1 MLEELITTA
10 RRVYCLYRVSTL
22 GQVEKD
28 DIPMQKE
35 ACREFVRQHPGWE
48 IVREFSEKGV
58 SRFKVSAKDRDAIQ
72 EIQWDALQNKFDI
85 LLVFMFDRLGR
96 REDETPFVVEWFVKN
111 GIEVWSAKE
120 GQQRFDTHVDKLLN
134 YIRYW
139 QASGESIKTSVRTK
153 TRMEQLTKEG
163 CFTGGV
169 VPFGYRLEH
178 KGRTNKRNQDVGDL
192 VIDPDEAEIV
202 KLIFQKYLY
211 EGYGAQRLCRY
222 LTEQGIK
229 NKKGRNIPTT
239 SINRI
244 IKNPIY
250 TGVIRNGDSQS
261 DVLTDLQIIDE
272 ETFEKAQRM
281 MEKRVTHHSDV
292 PLNTKGQS
300 LLVGNIYCGHCGGRL
315 TLTTSGRKRARK
327 DGTVIRETRARY
339 QCHYNIRHPGE
350 CNGQSGY
357 GVEKLDKLVD
367 QIIRI
372 QLGRIQNAPSQELI
386 AKQQAQEVEL
396 VKSRLNLLNEQ
407 YRQKQREYQDLRAET
422 IKVIQGTSR
431 LNVDLL
437 NSLVAEASEQIK
449 QLSWQIQTATAELE
463 ETVQSASQ
471 VLREYDQ
478 LMGWAEMYDNCT
490 FEAKKMIVAQF
501 VKEVHVRRDYEID
514 IEFNVS
520 FEEFQALYLD
530 KEPEEIR
537 GRLEISVGFTDK
549 EKEDMLAQ
557 GYVCETSPLGNVYY
571 LPDGVTVNGDISINY
586 MEYPWITC
594 FEVSGLAVSRS

>member
-1 MLEELITTA
+1 MLENLMA
-10 RRVYCLYRVSTL
+10 DLRRVYCLYRVSTL

-28 DIPMQKE
+28 DIPMQKQY
-35 ACREFVRQHPGWE
+35 CREFVGQHPGWE
-48 IVREFSEKGV
+48 IVKEFSEKGV
-58 SRFKVSAKDRDAIQ
+58 SGFKVSAKDRDAIQ
-72 EIQWDALQNKFDI
+72 EIQRDALQNKFDI

-153 TRMEQLTKEG
+153 TRMEQLTQEG
-163 CFTGGV
+163 HFTGGC
-169 VPFGYRLEH
+169 VPFGYRLEN

-202 KLIFQKYLY
+202 KLIFQKYLC

-222 LTEQGIK
+222 LAEQGIT
-229 NKKGRNIPTT
+229 NRKGRNIPTT

-250 TGVIRNGDSQS
+250 TGVIRNGESQS
-261 DVLTDLQIIDE
+261 EVLPEIQIIDT
-272 ETFEKAQRM
+272 ETYERAQQM
-281 MEKRVTHHSDV
+281 MEKRVTHHDDV
-292 PLNTKGQS
+292 PLNTKGRS
-300 LLVGNIYCGHCGGRL
+300 LLVGNVYCGHCGGRL
-315 TLTTSGRKRARK
+315 TLTTSGRKRVRK
-327 DGTVIRETRARY
+327 DGTITRETRARY
-339 QCHYNIRHPGE
+339 QCHYNVRHPGE
-350 CNGQSGY
+350 CDGQSGY

-372 QLGRIQNAPSQELI
+372 QLGRIQNSPSQELI
-386 AKQQAQEVEL
+386 EKQQAKEVEL
-396 VKSRLNLLNEQ
+396 VRSRLNLLNEQ

-431 LNVDLL
+431 LNADLL
-437 NSLVAEASEQIK
+437 NSLVSETTEQIK
-449 QLSWQIQTATAELE
+449 QLGVQIQTTTAELE
-463 ETVQSASQ
+463 ETVQTASQ

-478 LMGWAEMYDNCT
+478 LISWAEMYDHCT
-490 FEAKKMIVAQF
+490 FEAKKMIVAKF
-501 VKEVHVRRDYEID
+501 VKAVRVRRDYEID

-520 FEEFQALYLD
+520 FEEFQALYLEG
-530 KEPEEIR
+530 EPEEAKRPGTNTI
-537 GRLEISVGFTDK
+537 
-549 EKEDMLAQ
+549 LAM
-557 GYVCETSPLGNVYY
+557 ETKK
-571 LPDGVTVNGDISINY
+571 
-586 MEYPWITC
+586 
-594 FEVSGLAVSRS
+594 

>member
-1 MLEELITTA
+1 MLEELITKV

-35 ACREFVRQHPGWE
+35 ACREFVQQHPGWE
-48 IVREFSEKGV
+48 IVKEFSEKGV
-58 SRFKVSAKDRDAIQ
+58 SGFKVSAKDRDAVQ
-72 EIQWDALQNKFDI
+72 EIQRDALQNKFDI

-96 REDETPFVVEWFVKN
+96 REDETPFVVEWFAKN
-111 GIEVWSAKE
+111 DIEVWSVKE

-281 MEKRVTHHSDV
+281 MERRVTHHSDV

-300 LLVGNIYCGHCGGRL
+300 LLVRNIYCGHCGGRL

-350 CNGQSGY
+350 CDGQSGY

-372 QLGRIQNAPSQELI
+372 QLGRIRSAPSQELI
-386 AKQQAQEVEL
+386 ARQQTKGVDLA
-396 VKSRLNLLNEQ
+396 KSKLNLLNEQ
-407 YRQKQREYQDLRAET
+407 YRQKQQEYQDLRAET

-520 FEEFQALYLD
+520 FEEFQALYLEG
-530 KEPEEIR
+530 EPEEAKRPGTNTI
-537 GRLEISVGFTDK
+537 
-549 EKEDMLAQ
+549 LAM
-557 GYVCETSPLGNVYY
+557 ETKK
-571 LPDGVTVNGDISINY
+571 
-586 MEYPWITC
+586 
-594 FEVSGLAVSRS
+594 

>member
-1 MLEELITTA
+1 MLEELITKG

-28 DIPMQKE
+28 DIPMQKQF
-35 ACREFVRQHPGWE
+35 CREFVRQHPGWE
-48 IVREFSEKGV
+48 IVKEFSEKGV
-58 SRFKVSAKDRDAIQ
+58 SGFKVSAKDRDAVQ
-72 EIQWDALQNKFDI
+72 EIQRDALQNKFDI

-96 REDETPFVVEWFVKN
+96 REDETPFVVEWFAKN
-111 GIEVWSAKE
+111 DIEVWSVKE

-281 MEKRVTHHSDV
+281 MERRVTHHSDV

-300 LLVGNIYCGHCGGRL
+300 LLVRNIYCGHCGGRL

-350 CNGQSGY
+350 CDGQSGY

-372 QLGRIQNAPSQELI
+372 QLGRIRSAPSQELI
-386 AKQQAQEVEL
+386 ARQQTKGVDLA
-396 VKSRLNLLNEQ
+396 KSKLNLLNEQ
-407 YRQKQREYQDLRAET
+407 YRQKQQEYQDLRAET

-537 GRLEISVGFTDK
+537 GRRNDTV
-549 EKEDMLAQ
+549 LAM
-557 GYVCETSPLGNVYY
+557 ETKARQV
-571 LPDGVTVNGDISINY
+571 I
-586 MEYPWITC
+586 
-594 FEVSGLAVSRS
+594 

>member
-350 CNGQSGY
+350 CDGQSGY

-372 QLGRIQNAPSQELI
+372 QLGRIRSAPSQELI
-386 AKQQAQEVEL
+386 AKQAKEVDL
-396 VKSRLNLLNEQ
+396 AKSKLNLLNEQ

-437 NSLVAEASEQIK
+437 NSLVAETSEQIK

-478 LMGWAEMYDNCT
+478 LIGWAEMYDNCT

-537 GRLEISVGFTDK
+537 GRRNDTV
-549 EKEDMLAQ
+549 LAM
-557 GYVCETSPLGNVYY
+557 ETKTRQV
-571 LPDGVTVNGDISINY
+571 V
-586 MEYPWITC
+586 
-594 FEVSGLAVSRS
+594 

>member
-1 MLEELITTA
+1 MLEELITKV

-35 ACREFVRQHPGWE
+35 ACREFVQQHPGWE
-48 IVREFSEKGV
+48 IVKEFSEKGV
-58 SRFKVSAKDRDAIQ
+58 SGFKVSAKDRDAVQ
-72 EIQWDALQNKFDI
+72 EIQRDALQNKFDI

-96 REDETPFVVEWFVKN
+96 REDETPFVVEWFAKN
-111 GIEVWSAKE
+111 DIEVWSVKE

-281 MEKRVTHHSDV
+281 MERRVTHHSDV

-300 LLVGNIYCGHCGGRL
+300 LLVRNIYCGHCGGRL

-350 CNGQSGY
+350 CDGQSGY

-372 QLGRIQNAPSQELI
+372 QLGRIRSAPSQELI
-386 AKQQAQEVEL
+386 ARQQTKGVDLA
-396 VKSRLNLLNEQ
+396 KSKLNLLNEQ
-407 YRQKQREYQDLRAET
+407 YRQKQQEYQDLRAET

-478 LMGWAEMYDNCT
+478 LISWAEMYDHCT
-490 FEAKKMIVAQF
+490 FEAKKMIVAKF
-501 VKEVHVRRDYEID
+501 VKAVRVRRDYEID

-520 FEEFQALYLD
+520 FEEFQALYLEG
-530 KEPEEIR
+530 EPEEAKRPGTNTI
-537 GRLEISVGFTDK
+537 
-549 EKEDMLAQ
+549 LAM
-557 GYVCETSPLGNVYY
+557 ETKK
-571 LPDGVTVNGDISINY
+571 
-586 MEYPWITC
+586 
-594 FEVSGLAVSRS
+594 

>member
-35 ACREFVRQHPGWE
+35 ACREFVRQHPRWE

-350 CNGQSGY
+350 CDGQSGY

-372 QLGRIQNAPSQELI
+372 QLGRIRSAPSQELI
-386 AKQQAQEVEL
+386 AKQQAKEVDL
-396 VKSRLNLLNEQ
+396 AKSKLNLLNEQ

-437 NSLVAEASEQIK
+437 NSLVAETSEQIK

-478 LMGWAEMYDNCT
+478 LIGWAEMYDNCT

-537 GRLEISVGFTDK
+537 GRRNDTV
-549 EKEDMLAQ
+549 LAM
-557 GYVCETSPLGNVYY
+557 ETKTRQV
-571 LPDGVTVNGDISINY
+571 V
-586 MEYPWITC
+586 
-594 FEVSGLAVSRS
+594 

>member
-1 MLEELITTA
+1 MLEELITKV

-35 ACREFVRQHPGWE
+35 ACREFVQQHPGWE
-48 IVREFSEKGV
+48 IVKEFSEKGV
-58 SRFKVSAKDRDAIQ
+58 SGFKVSAKDRDAVQ
-72 EIQWDALQNKFDI
+72 EIQRDALQNKFDI

-96 REDETPFVVEWFVKN
+96 REDETPFVVEWFAKN
-111 GIEVWSAKE
+111 DIEVWSVKE

-169 VPFGYRLEH
+169 VPFGYRLEY

-281 MEKRVTHHSDV
+281 MERRVTHHSDV

-300 LLVGNIYCGHCGGRL
+300 LLVRNIYCGHCGGRL

-350 CNGQSGY
+350 CDGQSGY

-372 QLGRIQNAPSQELI
+372 QLGRIRSAPSQELI
-386 AKQQAQEVEL
+386 ARQQTKGVDLA
-396 VKSRLNLLNEQ
+396 KSKLNLLNEQ
-407 YRQKQREYQDLRAET
+407 YRQKQQEYQDLRAET

-537 GRLEISVGFTDK
+537 GRRNDTV
-549 EKEDMLAQ
+549 LAM
-557 GYVCETSPLGNVYY
+557 ETKARQV
-571 LPDGVTVNGDISINY
+571 I
-586 MEYPWITC
+586 
-594 FEVSGLAVSRS
+594 

>member
-1 MLEELITTA
+1 MLEELITKV

-35 ACREFVRQHPGWE
+35 AYREFVQQHPGWE
-48 IVREFSEKGV
+48 IVKEFSEKGV
-58 SRFKVSAKDRDAIQ
+58 SGFKVSAKDRDAVQ
-72 EIQWDALQNKFDI
+72 EIQRDALQNKFDI

-96 REDETPFVVEWFVKN
+96 REDETPFVVEWFAKN
-111 GIEVWSAKE
+111 DIEVWSVKE

-292 PLNTKGQS
+292 PLNTKGLS

-315 TLTTSGRKRARK
+315 TLTTSGRKRVRK

-350 CNGQSGY
+350 CDGQSGY

-372 QLGRIQNAPSQELI
+372 QLGRIRSAPSQELI
-386 AKQQAQEVEL
+386 AKQQAKEVDL
-396 VKSRLNLLNEQ
+396 AKSKLNLLNEQ

-437 NSLVAEASEQIK
+437 NSLVAETSEQIK

-478 LMGWAEMYDNCT
+478 LIGWAEMYDNCT

-537 GRLEISVGFTDK
+537 GRRNDTV
-549 EKEDMLAQ
+549 LAM
-557 GYVCETSPLGNVYY
+557 ETKTRQV
-571 LPDGVTVNGDISINY
+571 V
-586 MEYPWITC
+586 
-594 FEVSGLAVSRS
+594 

>member
-1 MLEELITTA
+1 MLEELITKV

-35 ACREFVRQHPGWE
+35 ACREFVQQHPGWE
-48 IVREFSEKGV
+48 IVKEFSEKGV
-58 SRFKVSAKDRDAIQ
+58 SGFKVSAKDRDAVQ
-72 EIQWDALQNKFDI
+72 EIQRDALQNKFDI

-96 REDETPFVVEWFVKN
+96 REDETPFVVEWFAKN
-111 GIEVWSAKE
+111 DIEVWSVKE

-281 MEKRVTHHSDV
+281 MERRVTHHSDV

-300 LLVGNIYCGHCGGRL
+300 LLVRNIYCGHCGGRL

-350 CNGQSGY
+350 CDGQSGY

-372 QLGRIQNAPSQELI
+372 QLGRIRSAPSQELI
-386 AKQQAQEVEL
+386 ARQQTKGVDLA
-396 VKSRLNLLNEQ
+396 KSKLNLLNEQ
-407 YRQKQREYQDLRAET
+407 YRQKQQEYQDLRAET

-537 GRLEISVGFTDK
+537 GRRNDTV
-549 EKEDMLAQ
+549 LAM
-557 GYVCETSPLGNVYY
+557 ETKARQV
-571 LPDGVTVNGDISINY
+571 I
-586 MEYPWITC
+586 
-594 FEVSGLAVSRS
+594 

>member
-1 MLEELITTA
+1 MLEELITKV

-35 ACREFVRQHPGWE
+35 ACREFVQQHPGWE
-48 IVREFSEKGV
+48 IVKEFSEKGV
-58 SRFKVSAKDRDAIQ
+58 SGFKVSAKDRDAVQ
-72 EIQWDALQNKFDI
+72 EIQRDALQNKFDI

-96 REDETPFVVEWFVKN
+96 REDETPFVVEWFAKN
-111 GIEVWSAKE
+111 DIEVWSVKE

-281 MEKRVTHHSDV
+281 MERRVTHHSDV

-300 LLVGNIYCGHCGGRL
+300 LLVRNIYCGHCGGRL

-350 CNGQSGY
+350 CDGQSGY

-372 QLGRIQNAPSQELI
+372 QLGRIRSAPSQELI
-386 AKQQAQEVEL
+386 ARQQTKGVDLA
-396 VKSRLNLLNEQ
+396 KSKLNLLNEQ
-407 YRQKQREYQDLRAET
+407 YRQKQQEYQDLRAET

-514 IEFNVS
+514 IEFNMS

-537 GRLEISVGFTDK
+537 GRRNDTV
-549 EKEDMLAQ
+549 LAM
-557 GYVCETSPLGNVYY
+557 ETKARQV
-571 LPDGVTVNGDISINY
+571 I
-586 MEYPWITC
+586 
-594 FEVSGLAVSRS
+594 

>member
-1 MLEELITTA
+1 MLEELITKV

-35 ACREFVRQHPGWE
+35 ACREFVQQHPGWE
-48 IVREFSEKGV
+48 IVKEFSEKGV
-58 SRFKVSAKDRDAIQ
+58 SGFKVSAKDRDAVQ
-72 EIQWDALQNKFDI
+72 EIQRDALQNKFDI

-96 REDETPFVVEWFVKN
+96 REDETPFVVEWFAKN
-111 GIEVWSAKE
+111 DIEVWSVKE

-192 VIDPDEAEIV
+192 VTDPDEAEIV

-281 MEKRVTHHSDV
+281 MERRVTHHSDV

-300 LLVGNIYCGHCGGRL
+300 LLVRNIYCGHCGGRL

-350 CNGQSGY
+350 CDGQSGY

-372 QLGRIQNAPSQELI
+372 QLGRIRSAPSQELI
-386 AKQQAQEVEL
+386 ARQQTKGVDLA
-396 VKSRLNLLNEQ
+396 KSKLNLLNEQ
-407 YRQKQREYQDLRAET
+407 YRQKQQEYQDLRAET

-537 GRLEISVGFTDK
+537 GRRNDTV
-549 EKEDMLAQ
+549 LAM
-557 GYVCETSPLGNVYY
+557 ETKARKV
-571 LPDGVTVNGDISINY
+571 I
-586 MEYPWITC
+586 
-594 FEVSGLAVSRS
+594 